1 MAPSVL
7 FLRFKP
13 QEFKAFFQTAGEVN
27 SSICKTSDQLDHN
40 GGQAEAGQVAPHQ
53 KKKLLSSFKNLSALC
68 RVSPLADEEPT
79 RVSIFNLNWR
89 TSWQSRMPFKDWADL
104 VFASFLEAASAR
116 HRHYKRKKTLC
127 CCVVRTAEHGWG
139 TSSWQKCHVRNFSSV

>member
-53 KKKLLSSFKNLSALC
+53 KKKKTVILVQKLIGALPSLTVSRRGTNSSLDF
-68 RVSPLADEEPT
+68 
-79 RVSIFNLNWR
+79 
-89 TSWQSRMPFKDWADL
+89 QS
-104 VFASFLEAASAR
+104 
-116 HRHYKRKKTLC
+116 
-127 CCVVRTAEHGWG
+127 
-139 TSSWQKCHVRNFSSV
+139 